1 MLPLKKILCPT
12 DFSEPSYEAL
22 KAGSELALHFD
33 AELCLVHI
41 VPPVPLIPA
50 APHIPAT
57 FDTSLYQQELE
68 ASSKKTL
75 QEVFKQLE
83 SDRLHSRL
91 IVVQG
96 DPAYQIVKIAKEER
110 VDLILLATHGRSGW
124 QRIVFGSVAEKVVRL
139 APCPVLLIRYPHE
152 ENEVADTDDIGKP
165 DEGRRDK
172 KKAYQEKIEAQL
184 KEWSAKIDNLK
195 AKGDKAKAEA
205 KTIYRKQIK
214 NLSLKQEATRQ
225 KFQELKGSGGEA
237 WEELRVGVDKALED
251 LKGAFNRAKS
261 KFREK

>member
-1 MLPLKKILCPT
+1 MIPLKKILCPT

-41 VPPVPLIPA
+41 VPPVPFVPT
-50 APHIPAT
+50 APPVQAT
-57 FDTSLYQQELE
+57 FDIPQYQQELE

-83 SDRLHSRL
+83 SDKLHSRL

-96 DPAYQIVKIAKEER
+96 DPATQIINIAKEES

-152 ENEVADTDDIGKP
+152 ENEVAHPDDLGKTDDGKL
-165 DEGRRDK
+165 DK
-172 KKAYQEKIEAQL
+172 KKAYQDKIEAQL
-184 KEWSAKIDNLK
+184 KEWSAKIDKLK
-195 AKGDKAKAEA
+195 VKGDKAKAEA
-205 KTIYRKQIK
+205 KTLYRKQIK
-214 NLSLKQEATRQ
+214 NLSIQQEATRE
-225 KFQELKGSGGEA
+225 KLQELKGAGGEA
-237 WEELRVGVDKALED
+237 WEELRVGVDKALAD

-261 KFREK
+261 KFGEK